1 MKKKTKILIA
11 IIGVLIVSALI
22 IFGIN
27 ELSKYK
33 TYSAKITQIEGKR
46 IIIRDSDNIEYQLY
60 TNDIKINDDGK
71 NIDISN
77 LNIGDNIKIIIKDEI
92 KRDIAM
98 TPKLLQ
104 NVKLIKVLEK
114 NLNNVKQDTT
124 KNENNKAS
132 TTIKAVV
139 VNAEKGLLVMEIE
152 NTGDLYDV
160 NYENKDNIKF
170 KQGQEILIYFNGG
183 MLETY
188 PAQIINVEKI
198 EILKEKSDIKIPDD
212 ILRFCYNSRNKVTVS
227 VSELTR
233 TGIEIIIKDTN
244 ELQYDYS
251 NSYQINKKVKNK
263 DYTGVGYQIGENTG
277 NTTAGFTRYRT

>member
-198 EILKEKSDIKIPDD
+198 EILKEK
-212 ILRFCYNSRNKVTVS
+212 Y
-227 VSELTR
+227 
-233 TGIEIIIKDTN
+233 
-244 ELQYDYS
+244 
-251 NSYQINKKVKNK
+251 
-263 DYTGVGYQIGENTG
+263 
-277 NTTAGFTRYRT
+277 